1 MTHRVWRLT
10 LAFVRIG
17 AFGFGGGPSIIP
29 LVRSEAVRTNQWMSD
44 DEFMGLYAVVS
55 SLPGPIATN
64 MAGYFGWRVAGPIGS
79 VAALLGLTVPSGVAI
94 IALSGLYQATKDVSI
109 TQNALAGVRPVVI
122 ALLLGVALDFAP
134 KALASDNGRLGIVLR
149 GALVLVAFAIAA
161 STSVHPAVLILGG
174 AAIGLAVKRWW

>member
-1 MTHRVWRLT
+1 M
-10 LAFVRIG
+10 
-17 AFGFGGGPSIIP
+17 IP

-79 VAALLGLTVPSGVAI
+79 VAALLGLTVPSGIAI

-109 TQNALAGVRPVVI
+109 TQNPLAGVRPVAF
-122 ALLLGVALDFAP
+122 ALLLGLAPQFAP
-134 KALASDNGRLGIVLR
+134 QALASANGSPGTVRR
-149 GALVLVAFAIAA
+149 AA
-161 STSVHPAVLILGG
+161 
-174 AAIGLAVKRWW
+174 